1 MKRIASVLAFSII
14 TTIAFSAS
22 SSAQD
27 LRPAGRP
34 HPPGSGFALR
44 HLRHCLSAVDLTAE
58 QQSSIETILSG
69 AQATLQAE
77 AQSVKAAR
85 QKVKSDLAAGAD
97 ACVIGADV
105 VAQQAGATKLRAD
118 LAAVRNQVLAKLTPD
133 QQNKV
138 EECFQEERHRR

>member
-14 TTIAFSAS
+14 TTIAFSAP

-27 LRPAGRP
+27 LRPSGRP

-69 AQATLQAE
+69 ARASLQAQ
-77 AQSVKAAR
+77 AQSVKAGR

-97 ACVIGADV
+97 PCVVGADV

-118 LAAVRNQVLAKLTPD
+118 AAAVRDQVLAMLTPD
-133 QQNKV
+133 QLSEVQ
-138 EECFQEERHRR
+138 ECFQERRHRR